1 MAAPADAAFKRALSA
16 YGGGRVDDAAN
27 ACLGTL
33 KSNPRH
39 GGALNLLAV
48 MALNGN
54 QPAKAVELLDRAVEA
69 DPRNA
74 EYLTNRGG
82 ALLHLGRHA
91 AAADSLER
99 ALARAPGRAE
109 IHENLGDAQ
118 VGLGHQAAAVARY
131 EAAIAIDPRHVR
143 AQKNRGVI
151 LLALAAPEA
160 ALESLKRYVE
170 LAPCADAHYNR
181 GNALFELRRYAEALA
196 DYEQA
201 VALAPSFADAQVNRG
216 NALFKLKRVREAVA
230 AYDAALDAAPRHLK
244 ALENRGTAL
253 RSLGQYDAAAASYDA
268 ALALDPAPRALHGM
282 RLHARLQNCD
292 WRDFEPE
299 LERLGA
305 ALERG
310 EAASSPFCLLGLSG
324 SAALQRRAAEAWVRQ
339 EGLVQL
345 MPPAPD
351 AARASRPAKIHVG
364 YFSADF
370 REHPVALLIAEL
382 IERHDRSR
390 FEVTAFSFGPD
401 TGDAMRRRLV
411 GAFDRFIDV
420 RGSTDADIVATAR
433 RLGVDIAVDLGG
445 FTDDARPGIFARRA
459 APLQVSY
466 LGYLGTLGA
475 PYMDY
480 LIADATLVPA
490 AARGF
495 YAEKLLYLP
504 SYQANDSQRPIAERT
519 PSRAEVGLP
528 EDGVVFCCFNANYKI
543 TPMTF
548 DGWMRILAQ
557 VHGSSLFLL
566 GGHPAAADNLRREA
580 GVRGIDLKR
589 LVFGPPL
596 PPAEYRAR
604 YRVADLFLDTLPY
617 NAGTTASDALW
628 AGTPVLTCPG
638 EAFASR
644 MAASLLESVGLPE
657 LIARDAADYE
667 RRAVELAADPDRLA
681 ALKAKLAHQ
690 RRIAPLFDSVRFAR
704 TLEDGYTQI
713 HDRHLAG
720 LPPDHVEVADSALL
734 LTPAPA
740 AASAR

>member
-1 MAAPADAAFKRALSA
+1 
-16 YGGGRVDDAAN
+16 
-27 ACLGTL
+27 
-33 KSNPRH
+33 
-39 GGALNLLAV
+39 
-48 MALNGN
+48 
-54 QPAKAVELLDRAVEA
+54 
-69 DPRNA
+69 
-74 EYLTNRGG
+74 
-82 ALLHLGRHA
+82 
-91 AAADSLER
+91 
-99 ALARAPGRAE
+99 
-109 IHENLGDAQ
+109 
-118 VGLGHQAAAVARY
+118 
-131 EAAIAIDPRHVR
+131 
-143 AQKNRGVI
+143 
-151 LLALAAPEA
+151 
-160 ALESLKRYVE
+160 
-170 LAPCADAHYNR
+170 
-181 GNALFELRRYAEALA
+181 
-196 DYEQA
+196 
-201 VALAPSFADAQVNRG
+201 
-216 NALFKLKRVREAVA
+216 
-230 AYDAALDAAPRHLK
+230 
-244 ALENRGTAL
+244 
-253 RSLGQYDAAAASYDA
+253 
-268 ALALDPAPRALHGM
+268 
-282 RLHARLQNCD
+282 
-292 WRDFEPE
+292 
-299 LERLGA
+299 
-305 ALERG
+305 
-310 EAASSPFCLLGLSG
+310 
-324 SAALQRRAAEAWVRQ
+324 
-339 EGLVQL
+339 
-345 MPPAPD
+345 
-351 AARASRPAKIHVG
+351 
-364 YFSADF
+364 
-370 REHPVALLIAEL
+370 
-382 IERHDRSR
+382 
-390 FEVTAFSFGPD
+390 
-401 TGDAMRRRLV
+401 
-411 GAFDRFIDV
+411 
-420 RGSTDADIVATAR
+420 
-433 RLGVDIAVDLGG
+433 VDLGG

-543 TPMTF
+543 TPTTF

-557 VHGSSLFLL
+557 VHGSSLLLL

-580 GVRGIDLKR
+580 GARGIDPKR

-604 YRVADLFLDTLPY
+604 YRIADLFLDTLPY

-667 RRAVELAADPDRLA
+667 RRAVKLAANPDQLA

-720 LPPDHVEVADSALL
+720 LPPDHVEVADSAPL